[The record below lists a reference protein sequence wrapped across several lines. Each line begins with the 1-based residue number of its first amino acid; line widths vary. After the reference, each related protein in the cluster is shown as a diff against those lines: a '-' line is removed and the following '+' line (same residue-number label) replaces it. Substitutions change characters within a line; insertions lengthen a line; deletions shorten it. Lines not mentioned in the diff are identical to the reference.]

1 MRTYVDLLTRPI
13 TSGNF
18 SRDCKNKR
26 ITSRGISFFRP
37 IIAPICCER
46 EEHSVGVRIGIDADA
61 VAGALTPIYQGIE
74 VERQVHIP
82 DHVRSFMESL
92 IVESMNDRIEEWQE
106 KRFIDLSEYNG
117 FNQSLEASSLVV
129 NDLLRSVDPVE
140 TEGQSTILLISIIQ
154 RIHLDWCGV
163 FPFCR

>member
-1 MRTYVDLLTRPI
+1 M
-13 TSGNF
+13 
-18 SRDCKNKR
+18 
-26 ITSRGISFFRP
+26 
-37 IIAPICCER
+37 
-46 EEHSVGVRIGIDADA
+46 GVRIGIDADA

-74 VERQVHIP
+74 IERQVHIP

-92 IVESMNDRIEEWQE
+92 IVESMNDRMEEWQE